1 MYPIN
6 VQQMF
11 EPKDGTRSK
20 INGTR
25 SKMCKT
31 PIYRGFIPR
40 RWGLCGRQSF
50 SCRCSRFV
58 WYTYISENGTRTLL
72 RLVHVQT
79 CIVMSGGVGCTR
91 CMRPGLSRLH
101 VYASPCFI
109 DSMTSVQLPPLSNR
123 FPTKHSISQVSSCS
137 SRVSRPQV
145 FDNHSLQ
152 NKQKSRVG
160 NQVFSFKD

>member
-1 MYPIN
+1 
-6 VQQMF
+6 MF
-11 EPKDGTRSK
+11 EPTDGTRSK

-40 RWGLCGRQSF
+40 KWGLCGRQSF
-50 SCRCSRFV
+50 SCRCSRLV

-101 VYASPCFI
+101 VYASSCSI

-123 FPTKHSISQVSSCS
+123 FPTKHSITQVPPCS

-145 FDNHSLQ
+145 FDNHSLE
-152 NKQKSRVG
+152 NKQKSRLG